1 MRYAEIL
8 FPQKVGTLT
17 YAIPENLNPETGHL
31 VKLPLRKKST
41 QGLVLE
47 IHNRKPDFKTSPIEE
62 ILLSAP
68 LLPTSQIQLL
78 QWLSTHYFC
87 PLSQCLKLFVPK
99 RIFQNKPVKSRSK
112 KAEQINRTPL
122 KKLTPPQD
130 KIFAEIKDSSKNNF
144 LIHGIT
150 GSGKTEIY
158 TRLAEHYI
166 KQGKQVLILVPE
178 ISLTPQII
186 EYFESGIGLKASA
199 VHSKISEGERN
210 ASWQGIHSGEIK
222 LIIGSRSAV
231 FAPFQNLGLIIVDE
245 EHDSSYKQDKSPRYS
260 THRVIEKIQ
269 NINPQ
274 IKVVYGSATPSVE
287 TAIRL
292 KDTTLRLES
301 RISGTALPDV
311 EIVDLRE
318 EFHKHNY
325 SIFSE
330 RLREE
335 ILRILAQKE
344 QAILFL
350 NRRGSAS
357 SVVCRDCGIATR
369 CTNCEVPLTYHAKTY
384 GSPTLVCHHCGALS
398 KPPINCPVCKGPNIR
413 YLGIGTQRIE
423 EDLKKEFP
431 EARVLRA
438 DKDTTSNRYGFEKI
452 YRDFRDHKADILVGT
467 QMISKGLDIPNVN
480 LVGIVLA
487 DIGLNIPDFR
497 NTERNFQLTTQVSGR
512 AGRAEKRGKVI
523 IQTYNPDNLALEFS
537 KTQNYDE
544 FFKAEITQRK
554 LLKNPPFSHLAKIL
568 VLDKT
573 LSSAKKRAEEI
584 ATTLQDSNPEAE
596 VNSYPAYLTR
606 LRGKFRYI
614 VLIKCQIETD
624 IHKLLENLPKEYI
637 MDPNIRIDIDPIT
650 TT

>member
-17 YAIPENLNPETGHL
+17 YSVPENLNPQAGDL
-31 VKLPLRKKST
+31 VKLALRKKST
-41 QGLVLE
+41 QGLILE
-47 IHNRKPDFKTSPIEE
+47 IHDRKPDFKTSQIEE
-62 ILLSAP
+62 LLLATPILPP
-68 LLPTSQIQLL
+68 LQLKLL
-78 QWLSTHYFC
+78 QWLSKTYFC
-87 PLSQCLKLFVPK
+87 PLSQCLKLFIPK
-99 RIFQNKPVKSRSK
+99 RIFQNKPIKTRKK

-122 KKLTPPQD
+122 KKLTPSQD
-130 KIFAEIKDSSKNNF
+130 KIFAEIRDSTKNNF
-144 LIHGIT
+144 LIQGVT
-150 GSGKTEIY
+150 GSGKTEVY

-166 KQGKQVLILVPE
+166 KQDKQVLILVPE

-186 EYFESGIGLKASA
+186 EYFESSLGLSASA
-199 VHSKISEGERN
+199 VHSKIAEGERN
-210 ASWQGIHSGEIK
+210 DSWQRIHSGEAK
-222 LIIGSRSAV
+222 LIIGSRSSI
-231 FAPFQNLGLIIVDE
+231 FAPFKNLGLIIIDE
-245 EHDSSYKQDKSPRYS
+245 EHDSSYKQDKSPRYLI
-260 THRVIEKIQ
+260 HRVIEEIQ
-269 NINPQ
+269 NIDPK
-274 IKVVYGSATPSVE
+274 IKAVYGSATPSIE
-287 TAIRL
+287 TAIKL

-301 RISGTALPDV
+301 RISGTALPDT
-311 EIVDLRE
+311 EIIDLRE

-357 SVVCRDCGIATR
+357 SVVCRDCGIAVR
-369 CTNCEVPLTYHAKTY
+369 CANCEVPLTYHAKTY

-398 KPPINCPVCKGPNIR
+398 KPPTTCPICKGPNIR

-423 EDLKKEFP
+423 EDLKREFP

-452 YRDFRDHKADILVGT
+452 YRDFRDHKADILIGT
-467 QMISKGLDIPNVN
+467 QMISKGLDLPNVN

-512 AGRAEKRGKVI
+512 AGRAEKQGKVI

-544 FFKAEITQRK
+544 FFKYEITQRK

-568 VLDKT
+568 ILDKT
-573 LSSAKKRAEEI
+573 LSQAKKRAEEI
-584 ATTLQDSNPEAE
+584 AEILEKANPEAE
-596 VNSYPAYLTR
+596 VNFYPAYLTR
-606 LRGKFRYI
+606 LRKQFRYI
-614 VLIKCQIETD
+614 VLIKSFSTEALN
-624 IHKLLENLPKEYI
+624 KLLENLPKEYI
-637 MDPNIRIDIDPIT
+637 MNADIRIDIDPLT